1 MYPLHTNPSSIMSC
15 QSCFSICQYTSGVP
29 QVKKK
34 GKKGA
39 GGRPGSFFPDVN
51 IKKEIQV
58 LSPCKTME
66 LGTKIHSLLQTPGFQ
81 FQQCF

>member
-1 MYPLHTNPSSIMSC
+1 M
-15 QSCFSICQYTSGVP
+15 
-29 QVKKK
+29 KKK

-66 LGTKIHSLLQTPGFQ
+66 LGTKIHSLLQTLGFQ
-81 FQQCF
+81 FQ